1 MPAVRYV
8 ALSVLVVW
16 IGGMVT
22 LGLLVA
28 PSTFQILQEADPAT
42 GRVLAGQV
50 FGEILRRFHL
60 LSYLCGGILF
70 VSLFVMKF
78 VGPPPSGFVVRSA
91 IVAAMLAVAL
101 YSGLPVSREL
111 EAIQSQLAG
120 PVSNLPASDLRRQ
133 RFDDLH
139 RRSTML
145 MTINLG
151 LGLVLLGWYARE

>member
-8 ALSVLVVW
+8 ALSALVVW
-16 IGGMVT
+16 IGAMVT

-28 PSTFQILQEADPAT
+28 PSTFQALQEADLSS
-42 GRVLAGQV
+42 GRVLAGLV
-50 FGEILRRFHL
+50 FGEVLRRFHL
-60 LSYLCGGILF
+60 LSYVCGAVLL

-78 VGPPPSGFVVRSA
+78 VGPPPSGFVARSA
-91 IVAAMLAVAL
+91 LVLAMLAVSL

-111 EAIQSQLAG
+111 ESIQAQVAG
-120 PVSNLPASDLRRQ
+120 PVSSLPAADLRRQ

-139 RRSTML
+139 RRSTLL